1 MENQDV
7 LVQNAPE
14 PYTSCIGIG
23 KPPLNRIPSTQEM
36 NKLIGFIVHKSTYE
50 AIPYDDVMSR
60 QQFSL
65 FRIFS
70 LTAFIAAIGD
80 IIPRISYNM
89 GSLATQLVIV
99 LSALIFL
106 NYMLAGWHRHLKLS
120 YFILMMAGFLIIHVV
135 SYTAGGV
142 RMAGVLYY
150 GVIIL
155 SSFMLLGPKGGI
167 FFCLLTGLHLGLS
180 FYLTEYT
187 SVITYAYFENNE
199 SLINEDYLST
209 GIFAFMLLA
218 AQSYNLLSSKNIII
232 QRITEKRNE
241 LAAKNKQLQDYAE
254 SLEKTNRELDKFA
267 SIVSHD
273 LKAPL
278 RAIGNLTSWIEDDA
292 GDLLTGEVKKNF
304 ELIKGRVVR
313 MEQLI
318 NAILDYSKAD
328 RVKGEEATV
337 DISELIRE
345 SVEFLGPDEKAQVSL
360 TGDMPTLVAERT
372 KLSQV
377 FSNLISN
384 AVKYCDKPV
393 AEISIGCE
401 DNNEGW
407 IFSVKDNGPGIDPR
421 YHEKVFVIF
430 QTLNRRDE
438 MESTGVGLAI
448 VKKIIEDHGG
458 KIWVESQPGEGA
470 DFKFFWPKERN
481 NKDSLVI
488 AATLLV

>member
-1 MENQDV
+1 MKK
-7 LVQNAPE
+7 LV
-14 PYTSCIGIG
+14 G
-23 KPPLNRIPSTQEM
+23 
-36 NKLIGFIVHKSTYE
+36 LIWHKSTYE

-80 IIPRISYNM
+80 IIPRVSYNM
-89 GSLATQLVIV
+89 DSLATQLVIV
-99 LSALIFL
+99 LSAIIFL
-106 NYMLAGWHRHLKLS
+106 NYALAGWHRKLKLS

-155 SSFMLLGPKGGI
+155 SSFMLLGSKGGI
-167 FFCLLTGLHLGLS
+167 FFCLLTGIHLGLT

-187 SVITYAYFENNE
+187 KVITYAYFENNE

-209 GIFAFMLLA
+209 GILAFMLLA

-232 QRITEKRNE
+232 TRITEKKNE
-241 LAAKNKQLQDYAE
+241 LAAKNRQLQDYAE

-292 GDLLTGEVKKNF
+292 GDVLTGEVRKNF
-304 ELIKGRVVR
+304 EMIKGRVVR

-318 NAILDYSKAD
+318 NAILEYSKAD
-328 RVKGEEATV
+328 RIKGEEATV
-337 DISELIRE
+337 DITALIQE
-345 SVEFLGPDEKAQVSL
+345 SLEFLGNEGKANVRITGEMPSL
-360 TGDMPTLVAERT
+360 FAERT

-384 AVKYCDKPV
+384 AIKYCDKPR
-393 AEISIGCE
+393 AEIIIDCE
-401 DNNEGW
+401 TGKEGW
-407 IFSVKDNGPGIDPR
+407 VFSVKDNGPGIDPK
-421 YHEKVFVIF
+421 YHDKIFVIF

-438 MESTGVGLAI
+438 LESTGVGLAI

-458 KIWVESQPGEGA
+458 KIWVESQPGEGSN
-470 DFKFFWPKERN
+470 FKFFWPKERN

-488 AATLLV
+488 AAPLLV

>member
-1 MENQDV
+1 M
-7 LVQNAPE
+7 
-14 PYTSCIGIG
+14 
-23 KPPLNRIPSTQEM
+23 K
-36 NKLIGFIVHKSTYE
+36 KLISLCWHKSTYE

-60 QQFSL
+60 QQFGL

-80 IIPRISYNM
+80 IIPRVSYNM
-89 GSLATQLVIV
+89 HSLATQLVIV
-99 LSALIFL
+99 LSAIIFL
-106 NYMLAGWHRHLKLS
+106 NYALAGWHRKLKLS
-120 YFILMMAGFLIIHVV
+120 YFILMLAGFLIIHVV

-155 SSFMLLGPKGGI
+155 SSFMLLGTQGGI
-167 FFCLLTGLHLGLS
+167 FFCLLTGVHLGLT

-187 SVITYAYFENNE
+187 KVITYAYFENND

-209 GIFAFMLLA
+209 GILAFMLLA

-232 QRITEKRNE
+232 TRITEKSNE
-241 LAAKNKQLQDYAE
+241 LVAKNRQLQDYAE
-254 SLEKTNRELDKFA
+254 SLEKTNQELDKFA

-292 GDLLTGEVKKNF
+292 GDILTGEVKKNF
-304 ELIKGRVVR
+304 EMIKGRVVR

-328 RVKGEEATV
+328 RIKGEEATV
-337 DISELIRE
+337 DMGALIHE
-345 SVEFLGPDEKAQVSL
+345 CIEFLEDDEKAHICV
-360 TGDMPTLVAERT
+360 TGEMPLLFAERT

-384 AVKYCDKPV
+384 AIKYCDKPM

-401 DNNEGW
+401 SSKEGW
-407 IFSVKDNGPGIDPR
+407 VFSVKDNGPGIDPR
-421 YHEKVFVIF
+421 YHDKIFVIF

-458 KIWVESQPGEGA
+458 KIWVESQPGEGSN
-470 DFKFFWPKERN
+470 FKFYWPKERN

-488 AATLLV
+488 AAPLLV

>member
-1 MENQDV
+1 M
-7 LVQNAPE
+7 
-14 PYTSCIGIG
+14 
-23 KPPLNRIPSTQEM
+23 NRLLGS
-36 NKLIGFIVHKSTYE
+36 LLHKNTYE
-50 AIPYDDVMSR
+50 SISYDDVMSR

-70 LTAFIAAIGD
+70 FTAFIAAIGD

-89 GSLATQLVIV
+89 GSIATQLVIL
-99 LSALIFL
+99 LSAIIFL
-106 NYMLAGWHRHLKLS
+106 NYALVGWHRKLKLA

-155 SSFMLLGPKGGI
+155 SSFMLLGTQGGI
-167 FFCLLTGLHLGLS
+167 FFFLLSGIHLGVS
-180 FYLTEYT
+180 YYLTEY
-187 SVITYAYFENNE
+187 SRVITYDYFENDN
-199 SLINEDYLST
+199 SLINQDYLST

-232 QRITEKRNE
+232 RRITEKRNE
-241 LAAKNKQLQDYAE
+241 LAATNRQLQDYAS

-278 RAIGNLTSWIEDDA
+278 RAIGNLTCWIEDDA
-292 GDLLTGEVKKNF
+292 GELLQGEVKKNF
-304 ELIKGRVVR
+304 EMIKGRVAR

-328 RVKGEEATV
+328 RVKGEEMEV
-337 DISELIRE
+337 DTGMLVGECI
-345 SVEFLGPDEKAQVSL
+345 EFLGHESKADVRVETPL
-360 TGDMPTLVAERT
+360 PLLVAEKT
-372 KLSQV
+372 KLHQV
-377 FSNLISN
+377 FSNLIHN

-393 AEISIGCE
+393 PEVRIRCE
-401 DNNEGW
+401 EVAGGW
-407 IFSVKDNGPGIDPR
+407 EFSVKDNGPGIDPR
-421 YHEKVFVIF
+421 YHEKIFVIF
-430 QTLNRRDE
+430 QTLSRRDDV
-438 MESTGVGLAI
+438 ESTGVGLAI
-448 VKKIIEDHGG
+448 VKKIIDDHGG
-458 KIWVESQPGEGA
+458 KVWVESEPGKGA
-470 DFKFFWPKERN
+470 DFRFFWPRERN

-488 AATLLV
+488 AATVIV